1 MMEDNRPFP
10 QATFWIEQLEEAVA
24 DAERAL
30 RARDWPALDT
40 ANRRQPRLI
49 HGLRN
54 ALEVER
60 SSVPEEENSEMDG
73 RIERIVAVRAGQ
85 IERLRIF
92 REEVRRRL
100 IELDRFRRAA
110 QGAAARR
117 KRRSTFDIV
126 R

>member
-1 MMEDNRPFP
+1 MEENQFFP
-10 QATFWIEQLEEAVA
+10 QSIAWIEQLEEAVA

-30 RARDWPALDT
+30 RARDWYALDS

-54 ALEVER
+54 ALELER
-60 SSVPEEENSEMDG
+60 SSAPAEENRKMDG
-73 RIERIVAVRAGQ
+73 CIEQILAVRAGQ
-85 IERLRIF
+85 IERLRTF
-92 REEVRRRL
+92 REEIRRRL

>member
-1 MMEDNRPFP
+1 MEENRFFP
-10 QATFWIEQLEEAVA
+10 QSVAWIEQLEEAVA

-30 RARDWPALDT
+30 RARDWYALDS

-54 ALEVER
+54 ALELER
-60 SSVPEEENSEMDG
+60 SLAPEEENRKMDG
-73 RIERIVAVRAGQ
+73 CIEQILAVRAGQ
-85 IERLRIF
+85 IERLWTF
-92 REEVRRRL
+92 REEIRRRL

>member
-1 MMEDNRPFP
+1 MKEDSGHFS
-10 QATFWIEQLEEAVA
+10 QAASWVEQLEDAVA

-30 RARDWPALDT
+30 RARDWQALDS

-60 SSVPEEENSEMDG
+60 SSAPEEENREMDG
-73 RIERIVAVRAGQ
+73 RIERIIAVRAGQ
-85 IERLRIF
+85 IERLRSF
-92 REEVRRRL
+92 REEVRGRL

-117 KRRSTFDIV
+117 KRKSTFDVV

>member
-1 MMEDNRPFP
+1 MEENRFFP
-10 QATFWIEQLEEAVA
+10 QSVAWIEQLEEAVA

-30 RARDWPALDT
+30 RARDWYALDS

-54 ALEVER
+54 ALELER
-60 SSVPEEENSEMDG
+60 SLAPEEENRKMDG
-73 RIERIVAVRAGQ
+73 CIEQILAVRAGQ
-85 IERLRIF
+85 IERLRTF
-92 REEVRRRL
+92 REEIRRRL